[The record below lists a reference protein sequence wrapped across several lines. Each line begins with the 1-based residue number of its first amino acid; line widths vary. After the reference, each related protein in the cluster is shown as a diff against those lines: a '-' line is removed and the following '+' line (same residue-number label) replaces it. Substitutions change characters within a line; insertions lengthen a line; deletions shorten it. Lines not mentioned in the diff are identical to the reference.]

1 MKEDFGLNSKPCSV
15 NDLNPGCVE
24 MWTLGQQVAVRR
36 LCVKTR
42 AEYKQPARYELL
54 KDFSTRA
61 ARIAGNYARIY
72 LEQERNGQPEQ
83 KGRFY
88 WTGLAAF
95 ASKQVMCALDYSS
108 TSKWRY
114 ASPAAI
120 AAFETT
126 KQYLGKGNFWLF
138 QDIFV
143 WHWFY
148 INYPQ
153 QFNEC
158 ITNRDLDACY
168 PAFKQN
174 FAELPWFDDALPR
187 INNLKVTEYLQEGFE
202 LISIIEKTP
211 KGSKRD
217 QFKLDSLMAIARHEQ
232 LKILQPLIYDSTL
245 FRTLLDSQA
254 LLEGHLGVPRRL
266 AAFSTQCETGDP
278 QTDVVMT
285 EGDLYDPTD
294 RMKFITTIAVTY
306 HNLMIKR
313 PAQMDEIISTIA
325 TWSERVD

>member
-1 MKEDFGLNSKPCSV
+1 MKENFDFNPKSCSI

-72 LEQERNGQPEQ
+72 LEQEHNGQPEQ

-114 ASPAAI
+114 LPPAAPP
-120 AAFETT
+120 FEIT
-126 KQYLGKGNFWLF
+126 KMFLGKGNFWLF

-148 INYPQ
+148 INHPE
-153 QFNEC
+153 QFAEC
-158 ITNRDLDACY
+158 INSRDLGNCASR
-168 PAFKQN
+168 FKEN
-174 FAELPWFDDALPR
+174 FSKLPWADDALSK
-187 INNLKVTEYLQEGFE
+187 INNLKVTDELIEGFKWI
-202 LISIIEKTP
+202 LRIERTP
-211 KGSKRD
+211 EGRQRENYKF
-217 QFKLDSLMAIARHEQ
+217 QSLMEIAKHEQ
-232 LKILQPLIYDSTL
+232 VKILQPLIYEDKS
-245 FRTLLDSQA
+245 FRPLLSMQA
-254 LLEGHLGVPRRL
+254 LLEGHMGVPRRL
-266 AAFSTQCETGDP
+266 ASLSTQCETENP
-278 QTDVVMT
+278 ELDVVMT
-285 EGDLYDPTD
+285 EGNLYEAED
-294 RMKFITTIAVTY
+294 RMIFITAIASRYHRRMQEKSNEMEQAITTIG
-306 HNLMIKR
+306 
-313 PAQMDEIISTIA
+313 
-325 TWSERVD
+325 TWAERNV

>member
-1 MKEDFGLNSKPCSV
+1 MKENFDFNPKSCSI

-24 MWTLGQQVAVRR
+24 MWTLGQQVAIRR

-72 LEQERNGQPEQ
+72 LEQEYNGQPEQ

-108 TSKWRY
+108 NTKMRY
-114 ASPAAI
+114 LPPAVPPLEI
-120 AAFETT
+120 T
-126 KQYLGKGNFWLF
+126 KIFLGKGNFWLF

-158 ITNRDLDACY
+158 IKTRDFSTYD
-168 PAFKQN
+168 PRFKQS
-174 FAELPWFDDALPR
+174 FAQLPWIDDALPK
-187 INNLKVTEYLQEGFE
+187 INNLKVTDYLVSGFK
-202 LISIIEKTP
+202 LISAVEKEPAGTLRE
-211 KGSKRD
+211 KYKF
-217 QFKLDSLMAIARHEQ
+217 QSLLAIAKHEQ
-232 LKILQPLIYDSTL
+232 LMILQPLIYEDKS
-245 FRTLLDSQA
+245 FRA
-254 LLEGHLGVPRRL
+254 LLYMQTWVEGYGDVPRRL
-266 AAFSTQCETGDP
+266 ASLSVECDTGDP
-278 QTDVVMT
+278 EQDVIMSDG
-285 EGDLYDPTD
+285 ELYDAED
-294 RMKFITTIAVTY
+294 RMIFITTIASTY
-306 HNLMIKR
+306 HRRMQRKNVEMEKAI
-313 PAQMDEIISTIA
+313 MTIG
-325 TWSERVD
+325 TWNERTT

>member
-1 MKEDFGLNSKPCSV
+1 MKENFDFNPKSCSI

-72 LEQERNGQPEQ
+72 LEQEHHGQPEQ

-108 TSKWRY
+108 NTKMRY
-114 ASPAAI
+114 LPPAVPPLEI
-120 AAFETT
+120 T
-126 KQYLGKGNFWLF
+126 KIFLGKGNFWLF

-158 ITNRDLDACY
+158 IKTRNFTTYDPR
-168 PAFKQN
+168 FKQS
-174 FAELPWFDDALPR
+174 FAQLPWIDDALPK
-187 INNLKVTEYLQEGFE
+187 INNLKVTDY
-202 LISIIEKTP
+202 LISGFKLISLIEKTP
-211 KGSKRD
+211 EGAQRED
-217 QFKLDSLMAIARHEQ
+217 YKLQSLIKIANHEQ
-232 LKILQPLIYDSTL
+232 LKILQPLIYEDKG
-245 FRTLLDSQA
+245 FRALLYTQA
-254 LLEGHLGVPRRL
+254 LTEGHMGVPRRL
-266 AAFSTQCETGDP
+266 ASLSIECETGDP
-278 QTDVVMT
+278 EQDVIMT
-285 EGDLYDPTD
+285 EGRLYDAED
-294 RMKFITTIAVTY
+294 RMVFIRNIAVRYHWRMRKNKVEMEQAITTIG
-306 HNLMIKR
+306 
-313 PAQMDEIISTIA
+313 
-325 TWSERVD
+325 TWNERNA